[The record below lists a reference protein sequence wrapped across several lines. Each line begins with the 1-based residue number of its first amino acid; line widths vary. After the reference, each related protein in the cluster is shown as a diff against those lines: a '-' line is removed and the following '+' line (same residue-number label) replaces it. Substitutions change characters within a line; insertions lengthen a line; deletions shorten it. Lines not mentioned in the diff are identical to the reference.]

1 MIQEYYSKSFE
12 NENLIFASN
21 PEFLREGNAVNDF
34 MKAERIV
41 IGTDNTMIRSISKKI
56 YSKLINK
63 KTKLVL
69 TNIASAELIKYASN
83 AFLATKISF
92 INEIS
97 RLCDY
102 YGADIND
109 LEIGM
114 GLDSRIGSKFL
125 KSGIGFGGSCFPK
138 DLDGLIHNFE
148 QSRIIQRVSSAAL
161 IANKDQL
168 EYFIKKIKQNVTLRD
183 KTIMIWGLAFKSG
196 TDDIRESV
204 GIKILKRISKNS
216 KKIYAYDELAN
227 ANAAKETK
235 SIKNI
240 SYVDEKY
247 INLSKC
253 DLLIICNDS
262 PEFKKIEIDQLKKL
276 KLQMIFDGRNIL
288 NKKILAKSGIRYFG
302 IGN

>member
-1 MIQEYYSKSFE
+1 
-12 NENLIFASN
+12 
-21 PEFLREGNAVNDF
+21 

-114 GLDSRIGSKFL
+114 GLDSRIG
-125 KSGIGFGGSCFPK
+125 
-138 DLDGLIHNFE
+138 
-148 QSRIIQRVSSAAL
+148 
-161 IANKDQL
+161 
-168 EYFIKKIKQNVTLRD
+168 
-183 KTIMIWGLAFKSG
+183 
-196 TDDIRESV
+196 
-204 GIKILKRISKNS
+204 
-216 KKIYAYDELAN
+216 
-227 ANAAKETK
+227 
-235 SIKNI
+235 
-240 SYVDEKY
+240 
-247 INLSKC
+247 
-253 DLLIICNDS
+253 
-262 PEFKKIEIDQLKKL
+262 
-276 KLQMIFDGRNIL
+276 
-288 NKKILAKSGIRYFG
+288 
-302 IGN
+302 